1 MKQVIVK
8 VKDLEVEKIEFGQLQ
23 DSIYVKSQK
32 HAFITYN
39 DQKLAIQTPEFITE
53 SYGIPREGPFYST
66 AKSRAFYK
74 LPFCH
79 ERSQFPEELQYD
91 AIEEMYQKFQGI
103 DKLLDTAEFRL
114 KLFGEKNAD
123 KYEYQP
129 LVRIGLRDDD
139 EEPGKY
145 YRPPYTK
152 VKLELAHD
160 TEKPLFRLFDKTTGG
175 PTKRQEVVLN
185 DFEEALQYMRYLTK
199 HRMVILFHK
208 LYAMKT
214 TAGNEKRKYGII
226 LKAVAVECSNKSA
239 PPGLGKNPLE
249 LFFDDDEF

>member
-1 MKQVIVK
+1 MKQVKVK
-8 VKDLEVEKIEFGQLQ
+8 VKDLEVEKIVFGQLQ
-23 DSIYVKSQK
+23 DSIYIKSQK

-39 DQKLAIQTPEFITE
+39 DQKLAIQTPEFLTE
-53 SYGIPREGPFYST
+53 GYGIPREGPFYAT

-79 ERSQFPEELQYD
+79 ERRQFPEELRYD
-91 AIEEMYQKFQGI
+91 AIEEMYQKFQGV
-103 DKLLDTAEFRL
+103 DQLLDTTEFRL

-129 LVRIGLRDDD
+129 LVRSGKRDDD

-160 TEKPLFRLFDKTTGG
+160 TEKPLFRLFDKT
-175 PTKRQEVVLN
+175 PTKRQEVVLSN
-185 DFEEALQYMRYLTK
+185 FEEALDYMRYLTK
-199 HRMVILFHK
+199 HRMVIVFHK

-239 PPGLGKNPLE
+239 PPGLSNNSIDM
-249 LFFDDDEF
+249 FIDDDEF

>member
-1 MKQVIVK
+1 MKQIKVK
-8 VKDLEVEKIEFGQLQ
+8 VKDLEMEKIVFGQLQ
-23 DSIYVKSQK
+23 DSIYIKSQK

-39 DQKLAIQTPEFITE
+39 DQKLAIQTPEFLTE
-53 SYGIPREGPFYST
+53 SYGIPREGPFYAT
-66 AKSRAFYK
+66 ARSRAFYK

-79 ERSQFPEELQYD
+79 ERSQFPEELRYD

-103 DKLLDTAEFRL
+103 DELLDTAEFRL

-129 LVRIGLRDDD
+129 LVCSGLRGDG
-139 EEPGKY
+139 EEPDRL

-160 TEKPLFRLFDKTTGG
+160 TEKPLFRLFDKT

-185 DFEEALQYMRYLTK
+185 NFEEALHYTRYLTK

-239 PPGLGKNPLE
+239 PPGLSNSIDMFL
-249 LFFDDDEF
+249 DDDEL

>member
-1 MKQVIVK
+1 MKQVK
-8 VKDLEVEKIEFGQLQ
+8 VKDLEVEKIAFGQLQ

-32 HAFITYN
+32 HTFITYN
-39 DQKLAIQTPEFITE
+39 DQKLAIQTPEFLTE
-53 SYGIPREGPFYST
+53 SYGIPREGPFYAT

-79 ERSQFPEELQYD
+79 ERSQFPEELRYD

-103 DKLLDTAEFRL
+103 DKLLDTTEFRL
-114 KLFGEKNAD
+114 KLFGDKNAD

-129 LVRIGLRDDD
+129 LVRSGKKDDD
-139 EEPGKY
+139 EEPDKY

-160 TEKPLFRLFDKTTGG
+160 TEKPLFKLFDKT

-185 DFEEALQYMRYLTK
+185 NFEEALQYMRYLTK

-239 PPGLGKNPLE
+239 PPGLSNGIDMFL
-249 LFFDDDEF
+249 DDDEF